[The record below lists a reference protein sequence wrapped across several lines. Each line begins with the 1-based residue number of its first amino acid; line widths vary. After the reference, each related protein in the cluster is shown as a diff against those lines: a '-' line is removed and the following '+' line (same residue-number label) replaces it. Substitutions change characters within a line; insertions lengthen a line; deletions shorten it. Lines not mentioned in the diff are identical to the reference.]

1 MGTRQA
7 QTQQTPPPPQ
17 APPPGWYPNPEGPGQ
32 RYWDGAQWSEYS
44 PPVVEQPGEPREQRA
59 AYIHNARYQVASAI
73 MGLATVGLMA
83 LFIVNLGHLGEHT
96 GKGGS
101 DVFYLA
107 AGPAKFVAPGL
118 GFLLVPALIAFLM
131 LFFLE
136 RGGYRLPPP
145 PGQGPGGP
153 ALVQAF
159 PLFVTRKTLQ
169 GIDRSAKVKFR
180 YAGSGWAFPLI
191 LSVLFVGG
199 MVNLVAVLT
208 GLGNAYAIKPGTYMA
223 AGLLCAGLCGALGML
238 PLGLE
243 RALVRKAR

>member
-1 MGTRQA
+1 MKMPVPQA
-7 QTQQTPPPPQ
+7 QTPQTPTQ

-44 PPVVEQPGEPREQRA
+44 PPAVEQPGEPREQRA
-59 AYIHNARYQVASAI
+59 AYIHNTRYSVASAI

-96 GKGGS
+96 GKGGG

-107 AGPAKFVAPGL
+107 TSPTKFVAPGL
-118 GFLLVPALIAFLM
+118 GFLFVPVLIAFL
-131 LFFLE
+131 LLAFLE
-136 RGGYRLPPP
+136 RAGYRLPRPS
-145 PGQGPGGP
+145 GQEPGGP
-153 ALVQAF
+153 ALIQAF
-159 PLFVTRKTLQ
+159 PLFTTRKTFQ
-169 GIDRSAKVKFR
+169 GIDRSAMVKFR
-180 YAGSGWAFPLI
+180 YVGSGWAFPLI

-199 MVNLVAVLT
+199 MVNLVAILT
-208 GLGNAYAIKPGTYMA
+208 GLGHAYTIKPGTYMA

-243 RALVRKAR
+243 RALVRKGR